1 MSNNTKSEN
10 KNTASSV
17 SVSSSSG
24 GSDIM
29 DWLGKHGFFAVSA
42 LTAVGLYIGSFV
54 ESSKYISGSD
64 DWNTIR
70 NRVFTIIGLSIGG
83 AMALGL
89 AALLY
94 FLANQEKAVYFQ
106 IIMSSLAV
114 GMSYAALGVA
124 AISRT

>member
-1 MSNNTKSEN
+1 
-10 KNTASSV
+10 
-17 SVSSSSG
+17 
-24 GSDIM
+24 M
-29 DWLGKHGFFAVSA
+29 DWIGKHGFFAISA
-42 LTAVGLYIGSFV
+42 LTAIGLYIGSFV

-83 AMALGL
+83 ALALGL

-106 IIMSSLAV
+106 IIMTSLAI